1 MLYFGRSPWL
11 TAQVYALRR
20 TVFVEEQQIPAALEF
35 DRLDQT
41 CPYYLWLGDNDQPI
55 ATVRYQLSDP
65 MTVQP
70 DRFCVAAAYRQ
81 QGYGKRL
88 LAFLEERGQRA
99 GAERA
104 ILSAEITASGFYL
117 SCGYQ
122 ISSAPFL
129 EDGILCVTML
139 KKLK

>member
-65 MTVQP
+65 MTV
-70 DRFCVAAAYRQ
+70 
-81 QGYGKRL
+81 
-88 LAFLEERGQRA
+88 
-99 GAERA
+99 
-104 ILSAEITASGFYL
+104 
-117 SCGYQ
+117 
-122 ISSAPFL
+122 
-129 EDGILCVTML
+129 
-139 KKLK
+139 